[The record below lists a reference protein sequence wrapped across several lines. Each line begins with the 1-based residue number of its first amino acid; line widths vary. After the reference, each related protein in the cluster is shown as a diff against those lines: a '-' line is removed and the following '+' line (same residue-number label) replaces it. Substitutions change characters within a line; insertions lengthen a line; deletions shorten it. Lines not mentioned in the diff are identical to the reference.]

1 MLANWSYEKDA
12 EPLNEEER
20 IAPEL
25 TDDDNDLQVITDDV
39 VRELSQ
45 KKKETVSEQKE
56 SEEGR
61 GKKTKNYS
69 TGNLFSIILIH
80 VSCSGSFGSI
90 AGRFGCI

>member
-61 GKKTKNYS
+61 GKKQRITVRVIFF
-69 TGNLFSIILIH
+69 L
-80 VSCSGSFGSI
+80 SF
-90 AGRFGCI
+90 